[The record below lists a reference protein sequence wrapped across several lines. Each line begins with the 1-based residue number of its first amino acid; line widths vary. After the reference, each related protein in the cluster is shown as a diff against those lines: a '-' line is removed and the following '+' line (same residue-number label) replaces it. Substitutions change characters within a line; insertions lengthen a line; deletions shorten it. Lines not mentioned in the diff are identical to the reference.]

1 MNTYVSSGAN
11 SHSALQD
18 RLPRLGRLGFGG
30 AGIGN
35 LYRAM
40 PDGKATATVEAAWEA
55 GIRYFDTAP
64 HYGLGLSERRL
75 GSVLQGKPRQE
86 YVVSTKVGRL
96 LVPKEGVLTGNTQ
109 PEARDEP
116 RDPEGFDVPAT
127 SRRVWDFSE
136 RGIRRSIEE
145 SLERLGLDYVDIVYL
160 HDADVH
166 DLAAG
171 IRDGLPALEKLRSEG
186 LVRAIG
192 VGVNSAEAAL
202 ECVEAATLDFVMLAG
217 RYTLLEQPGVPL
229 LERCMEKGAGVVNVG
244 AYNSGL
250 LARQDVPDDSHYNYG
265 PAPRA
270 LLERAR
276 RLAAICASFGVEL
289 PTAALQFGLR
299 HPAVVNVTVGATSPE
314 QIRDNAARMAE
325 VLPEELWI
333 ELSRKGLVPS

>member
-1 MNTYVSSGAN
+1 MGAAVN
-11 SHSALQD
+11 APL
-18 RLPRLGRLGFGG
+18 RLGALGFGG

-40 PDGKATATVEAAWEA
+40 PDSRATATLEAAWDA

-75 GSVLQGKPRQE
+75 GGVLRGKPRHE
-86 YVVSTKVGRL
+86 FVVSTKVGRL
-96 LVPKEGVLTGNTQ
+96 LVPHQGVLTGDTQ
-109 PEARDEP
+109 PDVGTDQDAP
-116 RDPEGFDVPAT
+116 RDPEGFDVPAV

-136 RGIRRSIEE
+136 RGIRQSLEE
-145 SLERLGLDYVDIVYL
+145 SLDRLGLDQVDIAYL

-166 DLAAG
+166 DLAGG

-202 ECVEAATLDFVMLAG
+202 ECVEAANLDLVMLAG
-217 RYTLLEQPGVPL
+217 RYTLLEQPQVPL
-229 LERCMEKGAGVVNVG
+229 LERCVEKGTGVVNVG

-250 LARQDVPDDSHYNYG
+250 LARQDVPDDAHYNYG
-265 PAPRA
+265 QAPQA
-270 LLERAR
+270 KLERAR
-276 RLAAICASFGVEL
+276 QLAGICARFGVEL

-314 QIRDNAARMAE
+314 QIRDNAARMNAE
-325 VLPEELWI
+325 VPGELWA
-333 ELSRKGLVPS
+333 ELLRRELIPS

>member
-1 MNTYVSSGAN
+1 MNAPVLLGA
-11 SHSALQD
+11 
-18 RLPRLGRLGFGG
+18 LGFGG

-40 PDGKATATVEAAWEA
+40 PDSTATATLEAAWDA

-64 HYGLGLSERRL
+64 HYGLGLSERRM

-86 YVVSTKVGRL
+86 FVVSTKVGRL
-96 LVPKEGVLTGNTQ
+96 LVPSHGVLAGDTPPDTGT
-109 PEARDEP
+109 AHVAS

-136 RGIRRSIEE
+136 RGVRQSLEE
-145 SLERLGLDYVDIVYL
+145 SLERLGLDHVDIVYL

-202 ECVEAATLDFVMLAG
+202 ECVEAANLDLVMLAG
-217 RYTLLEQPGVPL
+217 RYTLLEQPDVPL
-229 LERCMEKGAGVVNVG
+229 LERCMEKGTGVVNVG
-244 AYNSGL
+244 VYNSGL
-250 LARQDVPDDSHYNYG
+250 LARQDVRDDAHYNYG
-265 PAPRA
+265 RAPQVQV
-270 LLERAR
+270 ERAR
-276 RLAAICASFGVEL
+276 ELAGICAGFGVEL

-299 HPAVVNVTVGATSPE
+299 HAAVVNVTVGATSPA
-314 QIRDNAARMAE
+314 QIRENAARMAE
-325 VLPEELWI
+325 EVPGELWV
-333 ELSRKGLVPS
+333 ELIRKGLIPS

>member
-1 MNTYVSSGAN
+1 MNTQVC
-11 SHSALQD
+11 
-18 RLPRLGRLGFGG
+18 LGTLGFGG

-40 PDGKATATVEAAWEA
+40 PDSKATETLEAAWEA

-64 HYGLGLSERRL
+64 HYGLGLSERRM
-75 GSVLQGKPRQE
+75 GRVLQGKPRQE
-86 YVVSTKVGRL
+86 FVLSTKVGRL
-96 LVPKEGVLTGNTQ
+96 LVPAQGVLSGDTL
-109 PEARDEP
+109 PDAKAAHDAP

-136 RGIRRSIEE
+136 HGIRQSLEE
-145 SLERLGLDYVDIVYL
+145 SLERLGLDYVDIAYL

-192 VGVNSAEAAL
+192 VGINSAEAAL
-202 ECVEAATLDFVMLAG
+202 ECVEAASLDLVMLAG
-217 RYTLLEQPGVPL
+217 RYTLLEQPDVPL
-229 LERCMEKGAGVVNVG
+229 LERCVEKGTGVVNVG

-250 LARQDVPDDSHYNYG
+250 LARQDVPDDAHYNYG
-265 PAPRA
+265 QAPHA
-270 LLERAR
+270 KLERAR
-276 RLAAICASFGVEL
+276 QLAGICASFGVEL

-299 HPAVVNVTVGATSPE
+299 HRAVVNVTVGATSPG

-325 VLPEELWI
+325 VVPEELWT
-333 ELSRKGLVPS
+333 ELSRQGLIPS